1 MVGRAKRGGGDGED
15 DDDEQIESVVPVVL
29 ERDNV

>member
-1 MVGRAKRGGGDGED
+1 MVGRAKRGDGDDED